1 MPTVLL
7 VLLIGLVGGVAV
19 GLQGP
24 LSSLMSQRIGT
35 MESIFIVHLGGAVA
49 ALLPLLAIGGGNLD
63 HWRTVPWYALVA
75 GVCGLAVIGAVSY
88 TIPRVGVAT
97 TIILIVAGQ
106 LTIGAFLDHY
116 GLLGAPVRLFD
127 AGRIAGILVLSVGVW
142 LMVR

>member
-1 MPTVLL
+1 
-7 VLLIGLVGGVAV
+7 
-19 GLQGP
+19 
-24 LSSLMSQRIGT
+24 MSQRIGT

-49 ALLPLLAIGGGNLD
+49 ALLPLLAIGGGNLG
-63 HWRTVPWYALVA
+63 HWRTVPWYGLLA
-75 GVCGLAVIGAVSY
+75 GICGLAVIGAVSY

-106 LTIGAFLDHY
+106 LIIGAYLDHY

-127 AGRIAGILVLSVGVW
+127 ASRIAAIAVLSVGVW

>member
-1 MPTVLL
+1 MQTVLL
-7 VLLIGLVGGVAV
+7 VILIGLVGGVAV

-35 MESIFIVHLGGAVA
+35 LESIFIVHFGGAVV
-49 ALLPLLAIGGGNLD
+49 ALLPLLAAGGGNLGN
-63 HWRTVPWYALVA
+63 WRNAPWYALVA
-75 GVCGLAVIGAVSY
+75 GIFGLVVLGAVSY

-106 LTIGAFLDHY
+106 LTVGAVLDHF
-116 GLLGAPVRLFD
+116 GLLGAMIRPVDWGRA
-127 AGRIAGILVLSVGVW
+127 AGLVVISVGVW